1 MGRMPKRPQDAP
13 SPVVV
18 ALQREAARRKL
29 TAYRLAQLT
38 GLRIQT
44 MQRLLAGQGS
54 PTIATLDAVAAALGQ
69 VVALKRAPRA

>member
-1 MGRMPKRPQDAP
+1 MPKRTQESP

-18 ALQREAARRKL
+18 ALQQVAAKRRM

-54 PTIATLDAVAAALGQ
+54 PTVATLDAVAAALGK
-69 VVALKRAPRA
+69 VVVLRPKPRSSR